1 MDVLSVLVVDD
12 EPSLVATISYNLKRA
27 GYQVFEAGEG
37 SLAMDIMAEHRP
49 DLVILDVMLPGLDGF
64 AVCRNIRRRSSVP
77 ILMLTARDD
86 EVDKVVGLEIGADDY
101 LTKPFSTRE
110 LMARVK
116 ALLRRR
122 EMLVD
127 ELAEVRDE
135 QGPTETDGDLVVDVL
150 SRIVRVRGTVVM
162 LKPREFDLLL
172 FFLRH
177 RSQVFSAASLIR
189 RVWGHGYTVDTGT
202 VPVHIRGIRK
212 KIELDP
218 AVPTRIVTVRGV
230 GYRYEG

>member
-86 EVDKVVGLEIGADDY
+86 EVD
-101 LTKPFSTRE
+101 
-110 LMARVK
+110 
-116 ALLRRR
+116 
-122 EMLVD
+122 
-127 ELAEVRDE
+127 
-135 QGPTETDGDLVVDVL
+135 
-150 SRIVRVRGTVVM
+150 
-162 LKPREFDLLL
+162 
-172 FFLRH
+172 
-177 RSQVFSAASLIR
+177 
-189 RVWGHGYTVDTGT
+189 
-202 VPVHIRGIRK
+202 
-212 KIELDP
+212 
-218 AVPTRIVTVRGV
+218 
-230 GYRYEG
+230 

>member
-1 MDVLSVLVVDD
+1 
-12 EPSLVATISYNLKRA
+12 
-27 GYQVFEAGEG
+27 
-37 SLAMDIMAEHRP
+37 MDIMAEHRP

-177 RSQVFSAASLIR
+177 RSQVFNTPS
-189 RVWGHGYTVDTGT
+189 
-202 VPVHIRGIRK
+202 
-212 KIELDP
+212 
-218 AVPTRIVTVRGV
+218 V
-230 GYRYEG
+230 GSRLYC